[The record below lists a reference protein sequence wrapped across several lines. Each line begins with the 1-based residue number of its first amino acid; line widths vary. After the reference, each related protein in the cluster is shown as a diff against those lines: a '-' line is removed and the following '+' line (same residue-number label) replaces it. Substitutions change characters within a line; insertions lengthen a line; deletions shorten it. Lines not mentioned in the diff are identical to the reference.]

1 MATSREAEA
10 WAAEARRRRGDDQ
23 DSLAAATANAAA
35 ARRAGVTIAAGTDT
49 QGPGMAFGRSLHR
62 ELALL
67 VAAGLTPAEALR
79 AATAVPGAWLQAG
92 AGLGTVTVGAPA
104 DLVLVE
110 GWPWERIEDLARV
123 RTVVQRGVVTALAAG
138 SPRP

>member
-1 MATSREAEA
+1 
-10 WAAEARRRRGDDQ
+10 
-23 DSLAAATANAAA
+23 
-35 ARRAGVTIAAGTDT
+35 
-49 QGPGMAFGRSLHR
+49 MAFGRSLHR

-67 VAAGLTPAEALR
+67 VAAGLAPTEALR

-110 GWPWERIEDLARV
+110 GRPWERIEDVARV
-123 RTVVQRGVVTALAAG
+123 RMVVQRGAVTLPMG
-138 SPRP
+138 DSPTP